1 MKGSTTP
8 GFGPNAASATA
19 LCHLSLANS
28 ARAKEKERPDQPA
41 RFVHSHAHA
50 FHSRNKQTHSVG
62 LVDHPRIEIRLD
74 ILNRL
79 SLAARVL
86 RGMNTR
92 QFTGKAH
99 THSRALRIIGSRAHH
114 AVTDILRNEA
124 PYWTGALC
132 PLVPCQESGEG
143 IEYRRFDAQIDA
155 PLAHFHHH
163 SHALPLQHL
172 AIGFTGRNG

>member
-19 LCHLSLANS
+19 FAISVLPTPLGPRKRNDPINRPGSFIPMRMRFTAGTSKRTAWAWLIT
-28 ARAKEKERPDQPA
+28 RALRSTP
-41 RFVHSHAHA
+41 
-50 FHSRNKQTHSVG
+50 
-62 LVDHPRIEIRLD
+62 L
-74 ILNRL
+74 LNRL

-99 THSRALRIIGSRAHH
+99 TQARALRIIGSRAHH

-132 PLVPCQESGEG
+132 PLAMPELGEG
-143 IEYRRFDAQIDA
+143 IEYRRLDAQIDA
-155 PLAHFHHH
+155 PLAFPPP
-163 SHALPLQHL
+163 LPCP
-172 AIGFTGRNG
+172 AAPSISR